1 MPRSPYRWRGM
12 DIELLTVQR
21 CPHRA
26 EALARL
32 EAAFARALPTAP
44 VVTEHVITNA
54 ADAPRRPA
62 CRGSPTILI
71 DGRDPFG
78 ADSAEPTM
86 SCRLYA
92 TEAGV
97 DGAPSVDMLVAALTS
112 EEAG

>member
-1 MPRSPYRWRGM
+1 MPRSPYRCRGM

-54 ADAPRRPA
+54 ADAA
-62 CRGSPTILI
+62 ATGMRGSPTILI

>member
-1 MPRSPYRWRGM
+1 M

-32 EAAFARALPTAP
+32 EAAFARASLTAP
-44 VVTEHVITNA
+44 VVTEHVIANA
-54 ADAPRRPA
+54 ADAERTGM
-62 CRGSPTILI
+62 RGSPTILI

-78 ADSAEPTM
+78 AESAEPTM

-92 TEAGV
+92 TETGI
-97 DGAPSVDMLVAALTS
+97 DGAPSVDMLVAALS
-112 EEAG
+112 SHEEAG